1 MPLSLLE
8 QQQIIAKCSQ
18 DPFYF
23 GKVVAPQYFP
33 NKFASFHKCMLDDI
47 NNLPKYTKMV
57 VLEVP
62 RGYAKTLLV
71 STLNPLHR
79 VIFNKGAEKKIKYI
93 VIASFSQPKAEQI
106 IDDYKKIIEGK
117 NFQGIFPGT
126 EFKKRRDDLIEV
138 ENKNMGFCFQIM
150 GRGRESQVAGLRFEE
165 ARPQIFIG
173 DDLENPDESYNQ
185 IIVDKNERFV
195 NEVVQFGLDS
205 DMGFSILIGT
215 PFAFDC
221 TTQRFSRYP
230 KGVKTI
236 RYPGLVNDNMVPGMS
251 AKLGIPNGMSIWED
265 KFPTVGVRRQQDDAI
280 ANGTIEHFM
289 RQIMLDPRSEGSVRI
304 PMEKIKYIDE
314 EHLEELKKM
323 KLNVYILADYAYS
336 NNIWSDESAYVVIG
350 IDDEFN
356 HYLMDSDAGKWGDKG
371 TTDRIMEKV
380 MEYKSQLKMV
390 GVETKGMGWIEDRV
404 NKLKHEKGLSFY
416 LQELKTKNVSKP
428 ERIKATIS
436 LFEDGL
442 IIMVK
447 GQKKFEGQMSRF
459 RGEKMNHGD
468 DIIDA
473 FAHIRDEG
481 VAHKPVTEKTEEEKL
496 QEKTH
501 KFFEQWAKSYPD
513 YLKDKDKNLSS
524 RRVVHAAAM
533 RHSYF

>member
-1 MPLSLLE
+1 MALSLIE
-8 QQQIIAKCSQ
+8 QQQIITKCSQ

-23 GKVVAPQYFP
+23 GKVVAPQFFP
-33 NKFASFHKCMLDDI
+33 NEFASFHKVMLDEI

-57 VLEVP
+57 ILEAP
-62 RGYAKTLLV
+62 RGRSKTLIV
-71 STLNPLHR
+71 TTLNSLHR
-79 VIFNKGAEKKIKYI
+79 VLFSKGHQKKIKYI

-106 IDDYKKIIEGK
+106 IDDFKKIIEGK

-126 EFKKRRDDLIEV
+126 AFIKRRDDLIEV
-138 ENKNMGFCFQIM
+138 ENKIMGFNFQIM

-165 ARPQIFIG
+165 ARPFIFIG

-185 IIVDKNERFV
+185 AIVDKNERFV
-195 NEVVQFGLDS
+195 NEVVQYGLDPN
-205 DMGFSILIGT
+205 GFSILIGT

-236 RYPGLVNDNMVPGMS
+236 RFPGLVSDTVDMKAEEMS
-251 AKLGIPNGMSIWED
+251 KMLGIPIGHSIWED
-265 KFPTVGVRRQQDDAI
+265 RFPTVDVLRQRDDAI

-304 PMEKIKYIDE
+304 PMEKIKYIE
-314 EHLEELKKM
+314 KESLEELKKM
-323 KLNVYILADYAYS
+323 KLNVYILVDYAYS

-350 IDDEFN
+350 IDDEFT
-356 HYLMDSDAGKWGDKG
+356 HYLMDSDSGKWGDKG
-371 TTDRIMEKV
+371 TTEKVMEKV
-380 MEYKSQLKMV
+380 VEYKSQLKML
-390 GVETKGMGWIEDRV
+390 GVETKGMGWVEDRV
-404 NKLKHEKGLSFY
+404 NKLKREKGLSFY
-416 LQELKTKNVSKP
+416 LEELKTRNVSKP

-436 LFEDGL
+436 LFEDDL
-442 IIMVK
+442 IVMVR

-481 VAHKPVTEKTEEEKL
+481 IAHKPVTEKTKEEEL
-496 QEKTH
+496 RERTH
-501 KFFEQWAKSYPD
+501 IFFD
-513 YLKDKDKNLSS
+513 
-524 RRVVHAAAM
+524 R
-533 RHSYF
+533 